1 MIKYLGSKRLLVPL
15 IGDVIQAL
23 EPAGTVVDLFS
34 GTARVGHALKGRG
47 YQVRSN
53 DLNAYAA
60 TIATCYVQADAG
72 DWAEQAVPH
81 IARLNALPGKPGYF
95 TETFC
100 RQSRFF
106 QPHNGERVDAIRDWI
121 AGAGLPWELEAVLLT
136 SLMEAADRVD
146 STTGVQMAYLKQW
159 AARSHKPLSMRLPAL
174 LPQASSGKG
183 AVTQLDAGAAAQRLS
198 GDIGYLDPPYNQHK
212 YLGNY
217 HIWETLV
224 RWDSPEPYGVA
235 CKRQDC
241 RERRSPFNSR
251 PRIHD
256 ALQEVVR
263 NLDVRHLVV
272 SFSNEGYISRE
283 EMIAMLSARGD
294 VFVLERA
301 YRRYVGARIGIYNPG
316 GDKVGAIS
324 HLSNK
329 EYLFV
334 VPEKG
339 ASCPLPAE
347 MLRPVDARDVAS
359 SPAHTRK
366 AVAAEIE
373 QPLVKALQNHG
384 SLSSERAQKETG
396 ASAADLRPVF
406 HALLR
411 QGRIRKT
418 GQGRGTVYHWI
429 PGPPP
434 S

>member
-15 IGDVIQAL
+15 IGDVVQAL
-23 EPAGTVVDLFS
+23 EPSGTVVDLFS
-34 GTARVGHALKGRG
+34 GTARVGHAMKGRG
-47 YQVRSN
+47 YQVCSN
-53 DLNAYAA
+53 DINAYAA
-60 TIATCYVQADAG
+60 TLATCYVQADAE
-72 DWAEQAVPH
+72 DWADQASQH
-81 IARLNALPGKPGYF
+81 IAHLNTLPGRPGYF

-106 QPHNGERVDAIRDWI
+106 QPRNGERVDAIRDWI
-121 AGAGLPWELEAVLLT
+121 AAAGLARELEAVLLT

-146 STTGVQMAYLKQW
+146 STTGVQMAYLKKW
-159 AARSHKPLSMRLPAL
+159 APRAHNRLSMRLPAL
-174 LPQASSGKG
+174 LPRAGSGKG
-183 AVTQLDAGAAAQRLS
+183 AVTQLDARDAARSLS

-241 RERRSPFNSR
+241 RERRSAFNSR

-256 ALQEVVR
+256 ALRSVVR
-263 NLDVRHLVV
+263 DLDVRHLVV

-283 EMIAMLSARGD
+283 EMIALLSERGE

-301 YRRYVGARIGIYNPG
+301 YRRYVGARIGIYNPD

-324 HLSNK
+324 HVSNK

-339 ASCPLPAE
+339 ARRTLPRD
-347 MLRPVDARDVAS
+347 MLRPVETEDAAPSTAS
-359 SPAHTRK
+359 SRK
-366 AVAAEIE
+366 RASAQVREA
-373 QPLVKALQNHG
+373 LVEALQLQG
-384 SLSSERAQKETG
+384 SLSSEHAQKVLG
-396 ASAADLRPVF
+396 CSAADLRPVF
-406 HALLR
+406 RELLN
-411 QGRIRKT
+411 QGHIRKT
-418 GQGRGTVYHWI
+418 GQRRGTVYHWL
-429 PGPPP
+429 PDG
-434 S
+434 SAS